1 MSLYIFT
8 IIIIF
13 VIAYFTYGKFL
24 EKNYE
29 VDEKEDVPSKKLY
42 DGIDFVPT
50 NKFVLLG
57 HHFSSIAGAGPI
69 VGPILAGLSFGW
81 FPAVLW
87 IILGTI
93 FIGGLHDF
101 SSLVIS
107 VRHEGLS
114 IAQVANKYINKTTYK
129 IFLLFIW
136 FALVYVV
143 AVFCDLAADTFF
155 NEPSVA
161 QTSMWYVIVAVMF
174 GILVYKIKLNVGIST
189 IIALVLILVGII
201 FNLEYKFL
209 FFSKQTW
216 VWMLLVYSF
225 LASILPVWFLLQP
238 RDYLSSY
245 FLYFTVIIGVLGL
258 LFSKTTISY
267 PSFISFN
274 SSIGTLF
281 PFMFITIACGAISG
295 FHSLVS
301 SGTTSKQLDNIK
313 NARFIAYGG
322 MILEGIVAAV
332 ALSTLMM
339 LHRGELSNPQKIY
352 ALGISKLSSVFGINQ
367 EVGKT
372 IGYLA
377 ISAFILT
384 TLDTA
389 TRILRYIFQEFF
401 GLTKSSLIVRITA
414 TILSLILPLILLNL
428 KLRDFSGNIVPCWKI
443 VWPLFGTANQLLAA
457 LVLLVI
463 YLWIRKQNYKNKIVV
478 LLPTIFMLLVTIS
491 ALLYSIYMKLSKNI
505 FDVITIIAGILFLLS
520 SFVVFETIKHLKQKQ
535 FSNN

>member
-1 MSLYIFT
+1 MNFYILFVMG
-8 IIIIF
+8 IF
-13 VIAYFTYGKFL
+13 IVAYFTYGKFI
-24 EKNYE
+24 EKTYQIKE
-29 VDEKEDVPSKKLY
+29 TEDVPSKKIY
-42 DGIDFVPT
+42 DGVDFVPT

-69 VGPILAGLSFGW
+69 IGPILAGGVFGW
-81 FPAVLW
+81 LPAIVW
-87 IILGTI
+87 IVLGTI

-107 VRHEGLS
+107 VRHGGLS
-114 IAQVANKYINKTTYK
+114 IAEVVNKYVNKTTYK

-143 AVFCDLAADTFF
+143 SVFCDLAADTFF

-161 QTSMWYVIVAVMF
+161 QTSIWYILVAIIF
-174 GILVYKIKLNVGIST
+174 GVLVYKT
-189 IIALVLILVGII
+189 R
-201 FNLEYKFL
+201 FNLSLSTLISLVFIFLGILFSLKFRFL
-209 FFSKQTW
+209 YLPKQTW
-216 VWMLLVYSF
+216 VWLLLVYSF

-245 FLYFTVIIGVLGL
+245 FLYFTVIIGVFGL
-258 LFSKTTISY
+258 LFVKTKIVY
-267 PSFISFN
+267 PAFISFN

-313 NARFIAYGG
+313 NARFVAYGG

-339 LHRGELSNPQKIY
+339 INKGEFSNPQQVY
-352 ALGISKLSSVFGINQ
+352 ALGISKLSSVFGINP
-367 EVGKT
+367 EFGKT

-389 TRILRYIFQEFF
+389 TRISRYIFQEFF
-401 GLTKSSLIVRITA
+401 GFTKSSLLVRIASTVA
-414 TILSLILPLILLNL
+414 SLALPLILLNL
-428 KLRDFSGNIVPCWKI
+428 QLKDLSGNIVPCWKI
-443 VWPLFGTANQLLAA
+443 IWPLFGTTNQLLAA
-457 LVLLVI
+457 LVLLVV
-463 YLWIRKQNYKNKIVV
+463 YLWVKKQNFKNKIIV
-478 LLPTIFMLLVTIS
+478 LLPSLFMLTTTIS
-491 ALLYSIYMKLSKNI
+491 ALGYTLYAKIAKNV
-505 FDVITIIAGILFLLS
+505 FDIIVFIGIVLFLLCMFIIVES
-520 SFVVFETIKHLKQKQ
+520 GKCIWQKLT
-535 FSNN
+535 S